1 MTPRTPKGLPHVFTL
16 GEFRSWFSEARPGE
30 SVVYYTGHLMCDR
43 QGADSQSSYLDTMA
57 KEVYA
62 HAQRE
67 EIHLLQKRVG
77 DHHYEYRAV
86 RTSPRNMALMLKL
99 LRRPSSVKEV
109 EFDKFRKTAKLVD
122 EEHACLLQTA
132 S

>member
-1 MTPRTPKGLPHVFTL
+1 MAARTAKTYPQVFTL
-16 GEFRSWFSEARPGE
+16 GEFRNWFITASPGE
-30 SVVYYTGHLMCDR
+30 GTIYYTGHLMCDR

-62 HAQRE
+62 HAQRG
-67 EIHLLQKRVG
+67 EIHLLQNRIG
-77 DHHYEYRAV
+77 DHHYEYRAI

-109 EFDKFRKTAKLVD
+109 EYGTFRETAKLVD
-122 EEHACLLQTA
+122 EEHACLLQSA